1 MTYPRPV
8 GWISEVPE
16 RGEMRTPLE
25 VRARRRSDDA
35 ASLPNWPRKDTA
47 EPPPMPSPDDD
58 DSSFAQAMA

>member
-1 MTYPRPV
+1 
-8 GWISEVPE
+8 
-16 RGEMRTPLE
+16 MRTPLE

>member
-1 MTYPRPV
+1 M
-8 GWISEVPE
+8 PE

-47 EPPPMPSPDDD
+47 AAEGGGGEEEGPEPPPPPDDD